1 VWDRHKL
8 RSQQVMISLLMAAAA
23 FAVPDVANAQ
33 RKSSAMMPSVGQ
45 ASIISLGGRLYDS
58 HWSVIRRR
66 PPPGTHPNYP
76 ASSASPK
83 SSTWRCVSCHGWD
96 YAGSDGHL
104 KTRSTDA
111 PFFSL
116 SDLVN
121 RNTDEIKKLLRRPSH
136 RAVVTPLSQRELQ
149 AIALFLS
156 KGQHNISTVI
166 QPNGTARGNPLG
178 GKDIYESVCRTCHG
192 ADGKEPI
199 TGEPGDRSSLGWM
212 ARNRPA
218 QTVHKIRN
226 GVPNADMLSLR
237 FLELKQ
243 IGDLLAYLQR
253 LDRK

>member
-1 VWDRHKL
+1 MTKHRSALLVWDLGRL
-8 RSQQVMISLLMAAAA
+8 RSRQVMISLLMAAAA

-33 RKSSAMMPSVGQ
+33 RKSPATMPSAGQ

-76 ASSASPK
+76 ANAASPI

-116 SDLVN
+116 SGLVN

-136 RAVVTPLSQRELQ
+136 RSVVTSLSQRELQ

-166 QPNGTARGNPLG
+166 RSNGTARG
-178 GKDIYESVCRTCHG
+178 K
-192 ADGKEPI
+192 
-199 TGEPGDRSSLGWM
+199 PGDRSSLGWL

-226 GVPNADMLSLR
+226 GVPSADMLSLR

-243 IGDLLAYLQR
+243 IRDLLAYLQR
-253 LDRK
+253 LDRQ